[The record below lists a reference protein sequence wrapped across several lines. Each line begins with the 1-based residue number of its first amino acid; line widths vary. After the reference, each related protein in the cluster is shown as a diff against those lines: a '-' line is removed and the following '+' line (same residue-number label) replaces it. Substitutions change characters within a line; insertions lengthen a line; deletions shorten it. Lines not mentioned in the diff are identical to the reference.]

1 VYNQDNTKSD
11 DVNVNFSIFTK
22 NSGILTKKISL
33 KDGKLIKNA
42 DDCRMN
48 TGTGRVVSCLFSEM
62 PDYIQQMKANQALAI
77 GVPLM
82 ERFSVVA
89 NAIKQKNPDSPAI
102 TRTLENFR
110 FSNVIMFDVDGYDLS
125 VIDQLS
131 RAYPPIKTAAKVV
144 SFSASSNISDS
155 AGNRLTECNGI
166 HIYMPVNNPEA
177 IPVFADL
184 LFKRSWLSGNGFI
197 FISKSGGIYPRV
209 KTFDKAVFSPERLV
223 FEANPLLEDGLT
235 QDRPACYYEAG
246 EVLDID
252 GIEPLTEAE
261 EKLYAKAVA
270 DAKEAAKPESL
281 AIKEAY
287 IESRIEEHV
296 SNTACKPEH
305 AETVIRRAAETSE
318 LTGEFLLYFDKLG
331 TVTVSDVIFE
341 PMRYNGETLRDPLEP
356 DYGAAKAIF
365 YANEDQDGGVP
376 IINSFAH
383 GGKTYRLFVSDSLD
397 DTGIDTVI
405 MMPSENDPEAVKA
418 ASSKPAKSANPVKKK
433 QPEVLPKLE
442 LRCKPGCLDEQVA
455 FCIQVM
461 ADRMPV
467 YERSG
472 KLYRVA
478 DVKDRSEKNG
488 CNSMITQVTP
498 NWLKLELMKHISF
511 YKIKR
516 LKDEGSIRE
525 YMNCPPDIPTIICD
539 MSGDWGVPY
548 LAGVLKA
555 PTVTPEGRIIS
566 QHGYDKDTAL
576 YHSNGINIRIPAN
589 ITSEQVSAAKACID
603 EVLKDFCFDQPVDKS
618 VAFAAVLT
626 SVTRQVLPSAPL
638 FAFDSNT
645 PGTGKGLISDCLS
658 LIALGREPATVNIS
672 SNDDVFEK
680 RLDMILYGG
689 EPAAMIDNIQKPL
702 NSERFCTILTQEYL
716 PVRRMHSYDSLVAP
730 TRVFWTVTGN
740 NLRFSGDITRRTLKC
755 RFKTSDENP
764 EERHFDV
771 NLRDFCRKNRSRI
784 IRSVIIL
791 LKNYLNK
798 GEVPVMNEYGS
809 FEVWNSFIRGCVI
822 SLGMVD
828 PLISKMSVK
837 AEDVNGNQI
846 ACFISEM
853 YDVFGNDKFTAS
865 EVLAASQSNHTLYD
879 LLVEVSADGKT
890 QPNSR
895 SIGWYLKR
903 VREVV
908 LGGRRIVA
916 LPKQANVIVYQIQD
930 VA

>member
-1 VYNQDNTKSD
+1 MYNQDNTLCS
-11 DVNVNFSIFTK
+11 DVNVSFTIFFK

-48 TGTGRVVSCLFSEM
+48 TGIGKVVTCLFSEM
-62 PDYIQQMKANQALAI
+62 PDYIRQIKANQALAI
-77 GVPLM
+77 GVPPM
-82 ERFSVVA
+82 KRFSVVA
-89 NAIKQKNPDSPAI
+89 NAIKQKNPNSQAI

-110 FSNVIMFDVDGYDLS
+110 FSNVIMFDIDGYDLS

-155 AGNRLTECNGI
+155 AGNKLTECSGI
-166 HIYMPVNNPEA
+166 HIYMPVNNPDA

-197 FISKSGGIYPRV
+197 YISKSGGLYPRV
-209 KTFDKAVFSPERLV
+209 RTFDKAVFSPERLI
-223 FEANPLLEDGLT
+223 FEANPVLEDGLT
-235 QDRPACYYEAG
+235 QDRPLCYHESG
-246 EVLDID
+246 EVLNID

-261 EKLYAKAVA
+261 EKLYNKAVA
-270 DAKEAAKPESL
+270 EAKEAAKPESEKV
-281 AIKEAY
+281 KEAY
-287 IESRIEEHV
+287 IESRIDEHV
-296 SNTACKPEH
+296 EKTDCDRVQ
-305 AETVIRRAAETSE
+305 AEKVIRRAAETDE
-318 LTGEFLLYFDKLG
+318 LAGEFLLYFDKLG
-331 TVTVSDVIFE
+331 NATITDVLFD
-341 PMRYNGETLRDPLEP
+341 PLRYNGETLRDPLEP
-356 DYGAAKAIF
+356 DYGSAKAIF
-365 YANEDQDGGVP
+365 YANEDKDNGVP

-397 DTGIDTVI
+397 DTGINTVV
-405 MMPSENDPEAVKA
+405 MMQAGNDPDAVKS
-418 ASSKPAKSANPVKKK
+418 ASTKTEKSSKKK
-433 QPEVLPKLE
+433 QAEILPKLE
-442 LRCKPGCLDEQVA
+442 LRCKPGCLDEQIA

-472 KLYRVA
+472 KLYRIA

-488 CNSMITQVTP
+488 CNSMITPVTP

-516 LKDEGSIRE
+516 LQNEGNIRE
-525 YMNCPPDIPTIICD
+525 YINCSPDIPAIICD
-539 MSGDWGVPY
+539 MTGDWGVPY

-555 PTVTPEGRIIS
+555 PTITPQGRVIS
-566 QHGYDKDTAL
+566 KHGYDKDTAL
-576 YHSNGINIRIPAN
+576 YHSTGINIRIPAN
-589 ITSEQVSAAKACID
+589 ITSEQVSDAKACID

-672 SNDDVFEK
+672 INDDVFEK

-784 IRSVIIL
+784 IQSVIIL

-798 GEVPVMNEYGS
+798 CEVPTMNEYGS
-809 FEVWNSFIRGCVI
+809 FEIWNRFIRGCVI
-822 SLGMVD
+822 SLGMDD
-828 PLISKMSVK
+828 PLISKRSVK

-895 SIGWYLKR
+895 SIGWYLKK

-916 LPKQANVIVYQIQD
+916 LPKVANAIIYQIQN